1 MIQISISI
9 GELIDKITILKIKKK
24 FIKLKDKLLNV
35 DKELNILEP
44 ILKIDKINSPKIQ
57 KLTEQLYEINLKLWE
72 IEDKLREKERMSDFD
87 EEFISLA
94 RSVYFTNDKRAEI
107 KKDINIISGSQ
118 LVEEKSYSNYYFYK

>member
-1 MIQISISI
+1 MIQISISV

-35 DKELNILEP
+35 NNELSVLEP
-44 ILKIDKINSPKIQ
+44 ILKIDKVNSPKIR
-57 KLTEQLYEINLKLWE
+57 KLTEKLYEINLKLWE

-118 LVEEKSYSNYYFYK
+118 LVEEKSYSNY

>member
-1 MIQISISI
+1 MIQISISV